1 MVKVLNMKGSNEP
14 KLINVTEEDGT
25 NVISFKKSPA
35 LPTRVRYLITN
46 NNNEKIGTIEK
57 SRSNFSIVNLPEI
70 NISINDDKIKIKKSM
85 KELKDVYEI
94 EGNGFSII
102 GNWFGPTFSI
112 TKNEKVVASVKV
124 EQEELGRS
132 YLADIID
139 KSNEEQ
145 IISILFAV
153 SWID

>member
-14 KLINVTEEDGT
+14 KVINVTEEDGA

>member
-1 MVKVLNMKGSNEP
+1 MVKVLNMKCSNEP
-14 KLINVTEEDGT
+14 KLINITNEDGT
-25 NVISFKKSPA
+25 NVVSLKKSPA
-35 LPTRVRYLITN
+35 LPTRVRYIISN

-70 NISINDDKIKIKKSM
+70 NISINDDKIKLKKDM
-85 KELKDVYEI
+85 QELKDIYEI
-94 EGNGFSII
+94 EGSGFSIV
-102 GNWFGPTFSI
+102 GTWFGPTFNI
-112 TKNEKVVASVKV
+112 TKNEKVIASVKV

>member
-1 MVKVLNMKGSNEP
+1 
-14 KLINVTEEDGT
+14 
-25 NVISFKKSPA
+25 
-35 LPTRVRYLITN
+35 
-46 NNNEKIGTIEK
+46 
-57 SRSNFSIVNLPEI
+57 
-70 NISINDDKIKIKKSM
+70 M

>member
-25 NVISFKKSPA
+25 NIISLKKSPA

-70 NISINDDKIKIKKSM
+70 NISINDDKIKLKKDM
-85 KELKDVYEI
+85 KELKDIYEI
-94 EGNGFSII
+94 EGSGFSII
-102 GNWFGPTFSI
+102 GNWFGPTFNI
-112 TKNEKVVASVKV
+112 TKNEKVIAFVKV

-153 SWID
+153 SWLD